1 MADFNAAE
9 AAARLMAL
17 ESAQGGQLE
26 DGTGPGG
33 IPGYL
38 DRRAER
44 KFGQAGIDA
53 LYGIGAGAAGAAL
66 APATG
71 GLSYIP
77 GYGIAGLN
85 LGRALSGVGD
95 ATLHALASN
104 RFSQMPEA
112 PPQSEADT
120 ARRLRSGN
128 Y

>member
-1 MADFNAAE
+1 MADFNVAD

-17 ESAQGGQLE
+17 E
-26 DGTGPGG
+26 DGEGPGG
-33 IPGYL
+33 VSGYL

-71 GLSYIP
+71 GFSYIP

-85 LGRALSGVGD
+85 LGRALSGLGD

-104 RFSQMPEA
+104 RFGQMPEA
-112 PPQSEADT
+112 PPQEEQAI
-120 ARRLRSGN
+120 ARQNPYRGR
-128 Y
+128 